1 MKTVNYVKVGIVT
14 ISICLNLSSCG
25 SGSSSNGGT
34 ESYGVKGGRSISMEE
49 YSRSSL
55 SGTYRDAD
63 GIIHSSD
70 NIFAPRR
77 GESRNDESYQ
87 KRMKTGDYSNST
99 PKNQYKKG
107 YEKGYEEGYNDGQN
121 IFR

>member
-1 MKTVNYVKVGIVT
+1 MKNIDCLKVGIVT
-14 ISICLNLSSCG
+14 IGICLNLSSCG
-25 SGSSSNGGT
+25 SGSSSNGST

-70 NIFAPRR
+70 NIFAPRK
-77 GESRNDESYQ
+77 GESRNDESYH
-87 KRMKTGDYSNST
+87 KRMHTGEYST
-99 PKNQYKKG
+99 PKSQYKKG